1 MTAIAVRA
9 APEDARLALQ
19 AQGLP
24 PLFSRLFAARGVARA
39 EQLDYSLKR
48 LLPYHTL
55 KDIGPAAVRL
65 ADAIARQER
74 LLVVADYDADGATAC
89 ALAVRGLRRLG
100 GVVEFIVPNRF
111 EYGYGL
117 TPEIVELAAQR
128 RPDLLITV
136 DNGVASVAGVQAA
149 RRHGMDVL
157 ITDHHLAG
165 DELPDALIVN
175 PNQPGCQFPSKHLAG
190 VGVMFYVLMALRA
203 ELRQR
208 GAFAHGDEPNLA
220 DWLDLVALGTVADV
234 VKLDDNN
241 RILVEQGLRRMRAGR
256 ACAGVN
262 ALFAASGRQARR
274 ASTVDLGFMLGPR
287 LNAAGR
293 LDDMS
298 LGIAC
303 LLADDGAHALALAG
317 ELDRLNKER
326 RHIEAGMQEEALAH
340 LAGVDPQGRS
350 TLCLYREDWHQGVVG
365 IVASQLKDRFHRPT
379 LVFAPG
385 DEGEVKGSGRSIPGF
400 HLRDALDRVAKQQPD
415 LLRKFGGHAM
425 AAGVTL
431 AEADLPRF
439 IAAFEAVAQDW
450 LTPAQLTRTIETDG
464 SLAVRDIAMGT
475 ADQLAAQVWGQG
487 FPPPSF
493 HDQFRVLDQRRVG
506 ERHLK
511 LKLGRDGGEFDAML
525 FNCPDWLPAR
535 VDVVYQLN
543 VNEWRGERNLQLMVD
558 NWQPA
563 A

>member
-74 LLVVADYDADGATAC
+74 MLVVADYDADGATAC

-262 ALFAASGRQARR
+262 ALFAAGGPSEAGSMRR
-274 ASTVDLGFMLGPR
+274 IQLKRGNKVVSELDLYDLLLKGDKSTDL
-287 LNAAGR
+287 
-293 LDDMS
+293 
-298 LGIAC
+298 
-303 LLADDGAHALALAG
+303 LLASGDVIYIPSAGPQAAIHGSVRAPAIYELKGKETLKDLIELAGGVRQLAQDGAVSI
-317 ELDRLNKER
+317 ER
-326 RHIEAGMQEEALAH
+326 VVEQK
-340 LAGVDPQGRS
+340 GR
-350 TLCLYREDWHQGVVG
+350 VVE
-365 IVASQLKDRFHRPT
+365 SMPLKQAAN
-379 LVFAPG
+379 FAMRGG
-385 DEGEVKGSGRSIPGF
+385 DI
-400 HLRDALDRVAKQQPD
+400 
-415 LLRKFGGHAM
+415 
-425 AAGVTL
+425 
-431 AEADLPRF
+431 
-439 IAAFEAVAQDW
+439 
-450 LTPAQLTRTIETDG
+450 AQL
-464 SLAVRDIAMGT
+464 
-475 ADQLAAQVWGQG
+475 
-487 FPPPSF
+487 
-493 HDQFRVLDQRRVG
+493 
-506 ERHLK
+506 
-511 LKLGRDGGEFDAML
+511 
-525 FNCPDWLPAR
+525 
-535 VDVVYQLN
+535 Y
-543 VNEWRGERNLQLMVD
+543 
-558 NWQPA
+558 
-563 A
+563 

>member
-1 MTAIAVRA
+1 
-9 APEDARLALQ
+9 
-19 AQGLP
+19 
-24 PLFSRLFAARGVARA
+24 
-39 EQLDYSLKR
+39 
-48 LLPYHTL
+48 
-55 KDIGPAAVRL
+55 
-65 ADAIARQER
+65 
-74 LLVVADYDADGATAC
+74 
-89 ALAVRGLRRLG
+89 
-100 GVVEFIVPNRF
+100 
-111 EYGYGL
+111 
-117 TPEIVELAAQR
+117 
-128 RPDLLITV
+128 
-136 DNGVASVAGVQAA
+136 VAGVQAA

-340 LAGVDPQGRS
+340 LAQRC
-350 TLCLYREDWHQGVVG
+350 T
-365 IVASQLKDRFHRPT
+365 
-379 LVFAPG
+379 
-385 DEGEVKGSGRSIPGF
+385 EGE
-400 HLRDALDRVAKQQPD
+400 
-415 LLRKFGGHAM
+415 
-425 AAGVTL
+425 T
-431 AEADLPRF
+431 
-439 IAAFEAVAQDW
+439 
-450 LTPAQLTRTIETDG
+450 
-464 SLAVRDIAMGT
+464 T
-475 ADQLAAQVWGQG
+475 A
-487 FPPPSF
+487 
-493 HDQFRVLDQRRVG
+493 
-506 ERHLK
+506 
-511 LKLGRDGGEFDAML
+511 
-525 FNCPDWLPAR
+525 
-535 VDVVYQLN
+535 
-543 VNEWRGERNLQLMVD
+543 
-558 NWQPA
+558 
-563 A
+563 

>member
-9 APEDARLALQ
+9 APEDARRALQ

-24 PLFSRLFAARGVARA
+24 TLFSRLFAARGVARA

-74 LLVVADYDADGATAC
+74 MLVVADYDADGATAC

-117 TPEIVELAAQR
+117 TTEIVELAAQR

-234 VKLDDNN
+234 VKLDEERKAQMVSNL
-241 RILVEQGLRRMRAGR
+241 LVVLCGERSTQPI
-256 ACAGVN
+256 VN
-262 ALFAASGRQARR
+262 AG
-274 ASTVDLGFMLGPR
+274 
-287 LNAAGR
+287 
-293 LDDMS
+293 
-298 LGIAC
+298 
-303 LLADDGAHALALAG
+303 
-317 ELDRLNKER
+317 
-326 RHIEAGMQEEALAH
+326 
-340 LAGVDPQGRS
+340 
-350 TLCLYREDWHQGVVG
+350 TLY
-365 IVASQLKDRFHRPT
+365 
-379 LVFAPG
+379 
-385 DEGEVKGSGRSIPGF
+385 
-400 HLRDALDRVAKQQPD
+400 
-415 LLRKFGGHAM
+415 
-425 AAGVTL
+425 
-431 AEADLPRF
+431 
-439 IAAFEAVAQDW
+439 
-450 LTPAQLTRTIETDG
+450 
-464 SLAVRDIAMGT
+464 
-475 ADQLAAQVWGQG
+475 
-487 FPPPSF
+487 
-493 HDQFRVLDQRRVG
+493 
-506 ERHLK
+506 
-511 LKLGRDGGEFDAML
+511 
-525 FNCPDWLPAR
+525 
-535 VDVVYQLN
+535 
-543 VNEWRGERNLQLMVD
+543 
-558 NWQPA
+558 
-563 A
+563 